1 MGKSWRI
8 ATISGIP
15 VLLHWT
21 LGLFVMFFV
30 WFAYRGSFD
39 IAKAGYL
46 LGFITCLFICIL
58 LHEFGHS
65 LTAKRFG
72 VKTKD
77 IILSPIGGLARLE
90 SIPENPIQ
98 ELKITING
106 PMVNLVI
113 AGLLAG
119 SIALLGMDFSPGFSN
134 GGIEIDGQNFLQW
147 LMYMNIGVFMFN
159 LIPAFPMDGG
169 RILRSLLS
177 TRIGRKRATFWASM
191 IGKLFS
197 ILFVLFAVFNGYLM
211 LAIIGPFIYF
221 LAGQEY
227 QQVKLSE
234 TMKETSLDVILKKD
248 FIKILETDLISDF
261 ISRLEFTEERDFL
274 VYDVDG
280 NICGSLPSIF
290 VEEIQNSPS
299 EYNLVKD
306 IASPKHNSLNIDQ
319 SIEEAFRLMKDEG
332 LAIIAIKKDGQTIGM
347 VDRPIISKFILGN
360 SRTKF
365 LS

>member
-1 MGKSWRI
+1 MGKSWKI

-30 WFAYRGSFD
+30 WFAYHGSFD

-46 LGFITCLFICIL
+46 IGFIVCLFICIL

-106 PMVNLVI
+106 PLVNLVI
-113 AGLLAG
+113 AAILASLILIFGLE
-119 SIALLGMDFSPGFSN
+119 FNPGFDQ
-134 GGIEIDGQNFLQW
+134 GRIEISGHNFLQW
-147 LMYMNIGVFMFN
+147 LLYMNLGVFLFN

-177 TRIGRKRATFWASM
+177 TKIGRRRATFWASM
-191 IGKLFS
+191 IGRVFA
-197 ILFVLFAVFNGYLM
+197 IGFVLYAVLNGFFM
-211 LAIIGPFIYF
+211 LAIIGPFIFF

-227 QQVKLSE
+227 EQVKLNE
-234 TMKETSLDVILKKD
+234 TMKETMLSSIMSTNFTKLQEHTQIETL
-248 FIKILETDLISDF
+248 IKNLNET
-261 ISRLEFTEERDFL
+261 TERNFL
-274 VYDVDG
+274 VYNTEG
-280 NICGSLPSIF
+280 NICGSLPSMFI
-290 VEEIQNSPS
+290 EEIKNNPTKYSR
-299 EYNLVKD
+299 VAD
-306 IASPKHNSLNIDQ
+306 ISSQKFDSLEAGQ
-319 SIEEAFRLMKDEG
+319 SIEEAFRLMKDKG

-347 VDRPIISKFILGN
+347 VDRPIISDFILAN

>member
-21 LGLFVMFFV
+21 LGLFVMFFIWV
-30 WFAYRGSFD
+30 AYQGSFD
-39 IAKAGYL
+39 VAKLGYL
-46 LGFITCLFICIL
+46 LGFIICLFICIL

-65 LTAKRFG
+65 LTAKRYG

-90 SIPENPIQ
+90 SIPENPLQ

-106 PMVNLVI
+106 PLVNLVI
-113 AGLLAG
+113 AGVLAIM
-119 SIALLGMDFSPGFSN
+119 IALLGIDFNPGFSD
-134 GGIEIDGQNFLQW
+134 GRIEINAQNFLQW
-147 LMYMNIGVFMFN
+147 LMYMNIGVFIFN

-177 TRIGRKRATFWASM
+177 TRIGRKRATFWASL
-191 IGKLFS
+191 IGKIFS
-197 ILFVLFAVFNGYLM
+197 IGFVLFAVVNGYLM

-234 TMKETSLDVILKKD
+234 TLKETGLAVIVEKEFTKLSENES
-248 FIKILETDLISDF
+248 ITHF
-261 ISRLEFTEERDFL
+261 ISMLAQTEERDFI
-274 VYDVDG
+274 VYNSEG
-280 NICGSLPSIF
+280 EICGSLPSIF
-290 VEEIQNSPS
+290 VQEIQTNP
-299 EYNLVKD
+299 EKYHQIKD
-306 IASPKHNSLNIDQ
+306 ISSEKYNSMDIDQ
-319 SIEEAFRLMKDEG
+319 SVEEAFRLMKDEG
-332 LAIIAIKKDGQTIGM
+332 LAIIAIKKDGQTIGV
-347 VDRPIISKFILGN
+347 VDRPIISNFILAN
-360 SRTKF
+360 TRTKF